1 MGGMGYLSATEN
13 PILQAVGLI
22 VGALVT
28 VGAILV
34 GAVVLS
40 LGIGLVVLVGLVMF
54 VRVRWLKH
62 WMKQTGTPTDDMPS
76 GEITSV
82 KYTVVKERAI
92 DE

>member
-1 MGGMGYLSATEN
+1 MGGMSYLSSTEN

-22 VGALVT
+22 VGILVT
-28 VGAILV
+28 VGAILI

-54 VRVRWLKH
+54 VRIRWLKYR
-62 WMKQTGTPTDDMPS
+62 MKQTGTSADDIPS
-76 GEITSV
+76 GEITGV
-82 KYTVVKERAI
+82 EYTVVKERAI

>member
-62 WMKQTGTPTDDMPS
+62 RMKQTVTPTDDMPS
-76 GEITSV
+76 GEITGV
-82 KYTVVKERAI
+82 KYTVVKERTI

>member
-1 MGGMGYLSATEN
+1 MSSLSATRN

-28 VGAILV
+28 VIAILI
-34 GAVVLS
+34 GAVMLS

-62 WMKQTGTPTDDMPS
+62 RMKQTKAPTDDIPS
-76 GEITSV
+76 GEITGV
-82 KYTVVKERAI
+82 EYTVVKERAI